1 MNLENR
7 PLNQTV
13 RNVDGNIRCVV
24 LTPQLSVA
32 QLHCDRSQVW
42 GTGHYLVYIDSNDS
56 EPTIRMMKFYKELQ
70 EIFDEVTEDT
80 TVTFGHALESL
91 SQDQRDIILPTLS
104 EELKEWLLNPGGKT
118 RKLLATYLRT
128 TEYTVVQEHNLRVID
143 DIFRGK
149 TVPKRLYNLIT
160 NHRVGSSMLPD
171 PFAQLNSLDG
181 IEIIPSKVKTG
192 DKDIIS
198 TDWLVF
204 YSDGPAAFISHR
216 HGMESTPI
224 EHTNIVLAVQFIHD
238 TAAVE
243 GGWVQIKV
251 YR

>member
-7 PLNQTV
+7 PLTKTV
-13 RNVDGNIRCVV
+13 HNVDGNIRCVV

-42 GTGHYLVYIDSNDS
+42 GIGHYLVYVDLNAGEDGIQ
-56 EPTIRMMKFYKELQ
+56 MKKFHKELQ
-70 EIFDEVTEDT
+70 DIFDEVTEDT
-80 TVTFGHALESL
+80 SVTFGHALESL

-104 EELKEWLLNPGGKT
+104 EDLKEWLLNPGGKA

-128 TEYTVVQEHNLRVID
+128 TEYTVVQEHNFRILND
-143 DIFRGK
+143 LFRGK
-149 TVPKRLYNLIT
+149 SVPKRLYNLMT

-171 PFAQLNSLDG
+171 PIAQLNSLDG
-181 IEIIPSKVKTG
+181 IDIIPSKVKVG
-192 DKDIIS
+192 DKGIRS

-204 YSDGPAAFISHR
+204 YSDGPAAYISHR
-216 HGMESTPI
+216 HGIESTPI
-224 EHTNIVLAVQFIHD
+224 EHTNVVLAVQFIHD
-238 TAAVE
+238 TTAVE
-243 GGWVQIKV
+243 EGWVQIKA